1 MFHLNDD
8 FKSPLSP
15 AKWRNK
21 VSAFLNNICGD
32 GCLEV
37 RKPEEPNSG
46 NPPLVRIKWVNFLK
60 ELANMGFCAALGY
73 KYATGETAAQTLANA
88 QAVAAN
94 RPKPDKFVDEEV
106 KSGNTAQQIAD
117 NQIALIGTSDKV
129 ARADHRHQLAIA
141 QGTPKFRDPS
151 QAAAYTSKMPSDTL
165 PSGTKFALKTDTWKP
180 NDTDGFNMLVIS
192 RIEEDDDEGVH
203 YLFYRQAKVA
213 KNGNIIEVGAEL
225 GATAILA

>member
-21 VSAFLNNICGD
+21 VSMFLNNLCGD
-32 GCLEV
+32 GSIEV

-46 NPPLVRIKWVNFLK
+46 NPPLVRIKWLNFLK
-60 ELANMGFCAALGY
+60 ELANKGFCAALDY
-73 KYATGETAAQTLANA
+73 KYAAGSTAADTLANA
-88 QAVAAN
+88 QEVATN
-94 RPKPDKFVDEEV
+94 RPKPDKFVDEVVSEH
-106 KSGNTAQQIAD
+106 NTAQQIAD
-117 NQIALIGTSDKV
+117 NLIALIGTSDKV
-129 ARADHRHQLAIA
+129 SRADHQHLLTVA
-141 QGTPKFRDPS
+141 QGNPKFRDPS
-151 QAAAYTSKMPSDTL
+151 QVADYTSKMPSDTR
-165 PSGTKFALKTDTWKP
+165 PSGTQFALKTDTWKP

-192 RIEEDDDEGVH
+192 RIEEDTNEGVH

-213 KNGNIIEVGAEL
+213 KNGNIIEVGAEI